1 MPLVVGRKRVR
12 NRTIDITLDQNVE
25 FSELLLSEPMQ
36 KGLQDAGFVK
46 PSPIQLKAIPVGLMG
61 TDLIAQAK
69 SGTGKTLVFSV
80 IALES
85 VDNSL
90 KVPQV
95 LILAPTR
102 EIALQIHHTISTV
115 SHHFQPPI
123 KSLCLIG
130 GIAISIDKQHLAAG
144 YQIIIGTPGR
154 VRELLS
160 SELLNATSLRLFILD
175 EADKLLETGFEEQIK

>member
-25 FSELLLSEPMQ
+25 FSELLLSESMQ

-46 PSPIQLKAIPVGLMG
+46 PSPIQLKAIPIGLMG

-85 VDNSL
+85 VDGAL
-90 KVPQV
+90 KAPQA

-102 EIALQIHHTISTV
+102 EIALQIHNTISTV
-115 SHHFQPPI
+115 SQHFQPPI

-130 GIAISIDKQHLAAG
+130 GISIALDKQQLGLG

-160 SELLNATSLRLFILD
+160 SETLNASTLRLFILD
-175 EADKLLETGFEEQIK
+175 EADKLLETGFDEQIK